1 MRYLIC
7 FVQYLENI
15 DITLKTFSIIISSI
29 INPLLVAPFSFAII
43 IYFGQPT
50 DTRHLL
56 FLVSIFFSNILPL
69 MTIFYFI
76 RLGKVSSM
84 DAPIK
89 EQRIQLLAIAT
100 IYNALGFILLTY
112 FDAPPIVR
120 GLMFC
125 YAVNTAIV
133 WRITRFWK
141 ISIHMIGLGGPIV
154 ALWLTGFEYPLV
166 MAIAIIL
173 VSISR
178 LVLKAHTLSQV
189 IAGTI
194 LAMGLA
200 YLELTYLFL

>member
-1 MRYLIC
+1 
-7 FVQYLENI
+7 
-15 DITLKTFSIIISSI
+15 
-29 INPLLVAPFSFAII
+29 LVAPFSFAII

-50 DTRHLL
+50 DSQHLF
-56 FLVSIFFSNILPL
+56 FLGSIFFTNILPL
-69 MTIFYFI
+69 VTIFYFI
-76 RLGKVSSM
+76 RMGKVSSM

-89 EQRIQLLAIAT
+89 EQRIQLLAIAA

-112 FDAPPIVR
+112 LDAPSIVR

-125 YAVNTAIV
+125 YAINTAIV
-133 WRITRFWK
+133 WRITKFWK

-154 ALWLTGFEYPLV
+154 ALWLAGFEYPLV
-166 MAIAIIL
+166 MVIATML

-189 IAGTI
+189 VAGTT